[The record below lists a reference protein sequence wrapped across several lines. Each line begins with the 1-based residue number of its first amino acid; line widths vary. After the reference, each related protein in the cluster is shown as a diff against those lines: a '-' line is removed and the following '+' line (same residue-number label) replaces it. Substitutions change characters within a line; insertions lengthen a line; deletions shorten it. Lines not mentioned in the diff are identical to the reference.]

1 MGRGG
6 GVGRLLKESDVFEDR
21 DVVEEET
28 EDRREDFLSGTFGLG
43 LPAGDLALRRDVTGV
58 PAVGVID

>member
-1 MGRGG
+1 M
-6 GVGRLLKESDVFEDR
+6 FEDR

-43 LPAGDLALRRDVTGV
+43 LPAGDLALRTYVTGV
-58 PAVGVID
+58 PVVGVID